1 MLPAV
6 LALALV
12 VAAVAG
18 WLLLREAVPTGSDQK
33 RSSASLDPAAPTG
46 WGPTAG
52 ELAEA
57 RATVADWSDEQLAG
71 QVIVGRWHG
80 TDPEAAAELV
90 RDLHL
95 AGLSMQ
101 SENVVDAEQVRATNA
116 AVAEAV
122 ADSGRAFPPVI
133 GVDQE
138 GGVVAHLAGI
148 ASEYPS
154 WAHAGRALEGDPES
168 APALLREAAT
178 AQGLELRG
186 LGFTWVW
193 APVADVSDGSDPTIG
208 SRSPSEDPRLAAQA
222 TTESVTG
229 FNAAGI
235 VSTTKH
241 FPGHGGVDGDSH
253 DELPRLGSTLRE
265 LRAHDLVP
273 FAAAVEAQAPSV
285 MMSHLDV
292 TAVQPGV
299 PATLAEQVYGL
310 LEDEIGFEGV
320 VVTDSLGMGAVMG
333 QKRLAVRALLAG
345 ADLLLMPA
353 EPRVA
358 HAALVEALGSGDLP
372 RERVEDAAATVVA
385 MQLWQARV
393 AASVVVPEDATARA
407 EDAAEALDSAG

>member
-1 MLPAV
+1 M

-12 VAAVAG
+12 VAAVTG
-18 WLLLREAVPTGSDQK
+18 WLLLRDTGPAGTDQK
-33 RSSASLDPAAPTG
+33 RSSASLDPDTPTG

-57 RATVADWSDEQLAG
+57 REMVADWSVEQLAG

-80 TDPEAAAELV
+80 SEPEEAAELV

-101 SENVVDAEQVRATNA
+101 SENVVDAEQVRETNA

-122 ADSGRAFPPVI
+122 AGSGRTFPPVI

-138 GGVVAHLAGI
+138 GGVVAHLDGVAT
-148 ASEYPS
+148 EYPS
-154 WAHAGRALEGDPES
+154 YAHAGRALEEDHRG
-168 APALLREAAT
+168 ARALIREAAT
-178 AQGLELRG
+178 AQGLELRD

-208 SRSPSEDPRLAAQA
+208 SRAPSEDPRLAAQA
-222 TTESVTG
+222 ITESVTG

-253 DELPRLGSTLRE
+253 EELPRLESTLGE

-292 TAVQPGV
+292 TAVQPGM
-299 PATLAEQVYGL
+299 PATVAEKVYGL
-310 LEDEIGFEGV
+310 LADEIGFDGV

-353 EPRVA
+353 DPAVA
-358 HAALVEALGSGDLP
+358 HAALVEALESGDLP
-372 RERVEDAAATVVA
+372 RERVEDAAASVVA
-385 MQLWQARV
+385 LQLWQGRV
-393 AASVVVPEDATARA
+393 AASVAVPEDVATRA